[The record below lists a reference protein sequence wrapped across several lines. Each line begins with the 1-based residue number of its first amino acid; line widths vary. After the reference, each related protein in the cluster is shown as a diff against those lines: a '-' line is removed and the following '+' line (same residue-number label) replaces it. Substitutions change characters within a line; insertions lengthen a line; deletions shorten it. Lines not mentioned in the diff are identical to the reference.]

1 LPLSTVFN
9 SFGHSGG
16 NRSPHLAWNGAPRE
30 TKSFAVE
37 CHDPDAPTGIGFA
50 HWVLFDIPPSVSEL
64 PEDAE
69 RGRLPVGAKR
79 GLSDLGTPGYVGPA
93 PPPGSPHRYMFTVY
107 ALTVPTLDLGDTVTL
122 ALLRFVVRDKKLA
135 EGRITGLYGVE
146 TMPA

>member
-1 LPLSTVFN
+1 MLSIATLTVRSSTFSDGGRLPLSAVFN
-9 SFGHSGG
+9 DFGHSGG
-16 NRSPHLAWNGAPRE
+16 NRSPHLAWN
-30 TKSFAVE
+30 
-37 CHDPDAPTGIGFA
+37 GIGFA

-69 RGRLPVGAKR
+69 RGRLPAGAKR

-107 ALTVPTLDLGDTVTL
+107 ALTVPTLGLGDTVTL